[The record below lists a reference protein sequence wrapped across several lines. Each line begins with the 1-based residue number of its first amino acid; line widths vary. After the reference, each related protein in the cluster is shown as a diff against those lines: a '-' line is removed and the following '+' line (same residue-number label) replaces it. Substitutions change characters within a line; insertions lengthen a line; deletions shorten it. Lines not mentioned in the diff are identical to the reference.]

1 MPFNF
6 SLVFAQAPD
15 TLWTKTYGGIEY
27 DWGFSVQQ
35 TDDGGYIIG
44 GAIYSFGSIS
54 GDVWLL
60 KTDANGD
67 TVWTKIYGG
76 TGSDWGKCVQQ
87 TTDSGYIIGGVTSSF
102 GADSNNIWLLKT
114 DANGDTVW
122 TKIYGGAGTDEGQC
136 VQQTTDSGYIIVGW
150 TESFGAGA
158 WDVWLLKTDADGDTL
173 WTKTY
178 GGIFVDYG
186 YSVQQTNDG
195 GYIIV
200 GWTKSFGAGDYD
212 VYLVKTDVDGDTLW
226 TKTYG
231 GTGSDGGRCVQQ
243 TADSGYII
251 VGSTESFGAGDDV
264 YLVKTDADG
273 DTLWTKTYGGT
284 GWDYGSSVRQTTDGG
299 YIIVG
304 WTFPSDNVYLV
315 KTDAGGDTLWTKT
328 YGGTGWDEGL
338 SVQQTADSGYIIV
351 GWTESFGAGGT
362 DIWLLKIAPETGVA
376 EQVEKLVKEYHT
388 DPTIFSGPLILP
400 ADKNCKVFDIT
411 GREVDANQLAPGIY
425 FIQVDNEIVTK
436 VVKIK

>member
-54 GDVWLL
+54 GDV
-60 KTDANGD
+60 
-67 TVWTKIYGG
+67 
-76 TGSDWGKCVQQ
+76 
-87 TTDSGYIIGGVTSSF
+87 
-102 GADSNNIWLLKT
+102 WLLKT

-226 TKTYG
+226 TKT
-231 GTGSDGGRCVQQ
+231 
-243 TADSGYII
+243 
-251 VGSTESFGAGDDV
+251 
-264 YLVKTDADG
+264 
-273 DTLWTKTYGGT
+273 
-284 GWDYGSSVRQTTDGG
+284 
-299 YIIVG
+299 
-304 WTFPSDNVYLV
+304 
-315 KTDAGGDTLWTKT
+315 
-328 YGGTGWDEGL
+328 
-338 SVQQTADSGYIIV
+338 
-351 GWTESFGAGGT
+351 
-362 DIWLLKIAPETGVA
+362 
-376 EQVEKLVKEYHT
+376 
-388 DPTIFSGPLILP
+388 
-400 ADKNCKVFDIT
+400 
-411 GREVDANQLAPGIY
+411 
-425 FIQVDNEIVTK
+425 
-436 VVKIK
+436 